1 MNWGYRIKMRL
12 TTLVVHQH
20 MLAVKLLFDAKE
32 VERLAQDLAEL
43 RILLD
48 GELRWNAR
56 TITYN

>member
-1 MNWGYRIKMRL
+1 MRL

-20 MLAVKLLFDAKE
+20 MLAVKLLFDAKK